1 MSKYRNNYKKVY
13 ILGSVYTH
21 IFPDYPL
28 RKPRHK
34 DIAVSIK
41 RTNTRNLI
49 SSILLYKEQGLLGE
63 MADGTA
69 AVKNTQEEPGA
80 ISGSKR

>member
-1 MSKYRNNYKKVY
+1 MSKYRSNYEKVY

-34 DIAVSIK
+34 DVAVSIK
-41 RTNTRNLI
+41 RTNTQNLI
-49 SSILLYKEQGLLGE
+49 SSILLNKKQGLLGE
-63 MADGTA
+63 MADCTA
-69 AVKNTQEEPGA
+69 TVKYTQEEPGA